1 MELFAIIS
9 IVSSILSIIL
19 FFKIWGMTNDVKN
32 IKENLQSGVDAT
44 CLATGDKEEI
54 KKALCSIFINESQT
68 FVKLVQSGNMAENYA
83 VSRIKALATSFNK
96 KAEVLGVDIDFTA
109 IAADLLP
116 KMQALSNIL

>member
-19 FFKIWGMTNDVKN
+19 FFKIWGMTNDVK
-32 IKENLQSGVDAT
+32 
-44 CLATGDKEEI
+44 
-54 KKALCSIFINESQT
+54 KALCSIFINESQT
-68 FVKLVQSGNMAENYA
+68 FVKLVQSGSMAENYA